1 MRVINKSSRLLL
13 LCLYLMLTL
22 AVPAWGEAQTDDPVV
37 VRVGQICYPLSI
49 VQSSLDSS
57 LDVASLLA
65 DAPVTDEDRQAGID
79 AVVDKFVNMGLIEN
93 KLAEAGKNDF
103 SEAEMVRRHRRERHA
118 GRQRRGDAD
127 RARQGAHQRQQQ
139 PAAVRRRCPGRAGT
153 VVGIA
158 QALSERRQIRTRRKS
173 RPSPA
178 AAAAD

>member
-1 MRVINKSSRLLL
+1 MLMKRCARALAIIALIMA
-13 LCLYLMLTL
+13 LCCSAT
-22 AVPAWGEAQTDDPVV
+22 ADSVADDPVV
-37 VRVGQICYPLSI
+37 VRVGDYTYTRSQL
-49 VQSSLDSS
+49 QGSLDSALELS
-57 LDVASLLA
+57 EMLRG
-65 DAPVTDEDRQAGID
+65 DAPTEAQKAARLEATVES
-79 AVVDKFVNMGLIEN
+79 FVGLGVIEN